1 MISTIFAQLDTS
13 ELRLMLPMNT
23 MLHMKK
29 AAEATVMQ
37 CGKGLVCIL
46 SLGLSACT
54 TVGPDYQEPA
64 MAAPLQWQAPMPHSG
79 KEASLEDWWQQFDD
93 PTLVSLVKA
102 AAADSPSMGK
112 AWASIESARANLAS
126 VRSGLAPS
134 VDGSASVTSSRQQQ
148 GEGVDVQPGQ
158 SVYVQQG
165 SGGDISTS
173 RSAGFDAS
181 WELDLFGKVQRSSEE
196 AQARLQARVGEWHEA
211 RVSLAAEV
219 ADTYVQYRGCR
230 LLVGAYEQ
238 ELASMEKT
246 AGITAASVRAGFT
259 APADGSLSRAS
270 LASTQSSLQARRV
283 ECDQLIKALVALTG
297 LEEADLR
304 SQLGGATSELPKPAA
319 FRIEAVPA
327 DVLRQRP
334 DVAALE
340 RELAAA
346 NAAIG
351 AAQADRYPSVS
362 LSGSISIS
370 ATNSSAS
377 SGTWSFGPSLS
388 IPLFDGGRRRAAVD
402 SANADYQSALAEWR
416 QGVRNAVK
424 EIEQALVNLNG
435 AAFRTEQ
442 AALATREYRTY
453 FEATKDKWRAGSES
467 LLNLESARRSALSA
481 EIEYLSLLRSQ
492 VQYWIALYKALGGGW
507 MPSDSATSAVSLRGS
522 QVLQGGRS

>member
-1 MISTIFAQLDTS
+1 MARAIFAELNTS
-13 ELRLMLPMNT
+13 ELRLMLPRNT
-23 MLHMKK
+23 IPHMKK
-29 AAEATVMQ
+29 ATEATVMR
-37 CGKGLVCIL
+37 CGKGLMCIL

-54 TVGPDYQEPA
+54 TVGPDYQEPT
-64 MAAPLQWQAPMPHSG
+64 MAAPPQWQTPMPHSG
-79 KEASLEDWWQQFDD
+79 KEASLEGWWQQFDD

-102 AAADSPSMGK
+102 AAADSPSLDK

-126 VRSGLAPS
+126 VRSRLAPS
-134 VDGSASVTSSRQQQ
+134 VDGSASVTSSRQQ
-148 GEGVDVQPGQ
+148 GESVDVQP
-158 SVYVQQG
+158 G

-196 AQARLQARVGEWHEA
+196 AQARLQARVGEWNEA

-246 AGITAASVRAGFT
+246 AGITTASVRAGFT

-270 LASTQSSLQARRV
+270 LASTQSSLQAQRV

-297 LEEADLR
+297 LQEADLR
-304 SQLGGATSELPKPAA
+304 SQLVGATSELPKPTA

-340 RELAAA
+340 RKLAAA

-442 AALATREYRTY
+442 AELATREYRTY

-481 EIEYLSLLRSQ
+481 EVEYLSLLRSQ
-492 VQYWIALYKALGGGW
+492 VQYWIALYKAVGGGW
-507 MPSDSATSAVSLRGS
+507 APSDSATPVVSLRGS
-522 QVLQGGRS
+522 QVSQGGRS